1 MKYISLLFM
10 AVVMMS
16 CQPNPEQLKADL
28 MTADKTLSQATSI
41 SDLNLAATFIK
52 QAEQLVK
59 QSPAD
64 SLAPEYLFK
73 AAGVAKTIGDYEK
86 AIALWDKLIAQ
97 YPEHI
102 WSAPASFLK
111 GFTAENEMGDAK
123 LAIKYFKE
131 FLEKYP
137 KSTFVGDAQ
146 RQIMLL
152 EGNKSPEEMVKEFEQ
167 REEDK
172 AVPAEQ

>member
-1 MKYISLLFM
+1 MKFIYLMVLSGLMM
-10 AVVMMS
+10 A

-28 MTADKTLSQATSI
+28 MSADKSLSQATSI
-41 SDLNLAATFIK
+41 SDIKLAESFIK
-52 QAEQLVK
+52 NAEQLAK

-64 SLAPEYLFK
+64 SLSPEYLFK
-73 AAGVAKTIGDYEK
+73 AAGVAKTIGQYDK
-86 AIALWDKLIAQ
+86 SIALWDKLIAQ

-102 WSAPASFLK
+102 WSAPAAFLK
-111 GFTAENEMGDAK
+111 GFTAENEMADPK
-123 LAIKYFKE
+123 LAVKYFKE

-152 EGNKSPEEMVKEFEQ
+152 EGNKSPDEMVKEFEQ
-167 REEDK
+167 SGDTL
-172 AVPAEQ
+172 APAE